1 MSEKKGFFSRLKDG
15 LTKTRDNF
23 VAGIDNIF
31 NGFSEID
38 DDFYE
43 ELEEV
48 LIMADIG
55 VNTTS
60 KIIENL
66 QQKVKEQKIKE
77 ISVCKQL
84 LIDSIKDQMRVDE
97 HAYDYE
103 NETSVVLLIGVNG
116 VGKTTSVGKLAGQF
130 KNNGKK
136 VILAAADTFR
146 AAAIEQL
153 TEWANRAGVELI
165 SGQEGGDT
173 AGRLHNKKNLME
185 ELRKINR
192 IIEREYPDAHRE
204 TLVVLDGT
212 TGQNA
217 LAQAKQFGEV
227 ADITG
232 IILTKLDGT
241 AKGGIAIAIQS
252 ELHVPVKYIGIGEQ
266 IDDLQKFD
274 ADQFVDALFE

>member
-60 KIIENL
+60 KIIANL

-84 LIDSIKDQMRVDE
+84 LIDSIKDQMQR
-97 HAYDYE
+97 
-103 NETSVVLLIGVNG
+103 G
-116 VGKTTSVGKLAGQF
+116 
-130 KNNGKK
+130 
-136 VILAAADTFR
+136 
-146 AAAIEQL
+146 
-153 TEWANRAGVELI
+153 
-165 SGQEGGDT
+165 
-173 AGRLHNKKNLME
+173 
-185 ELRKINR
+185 
-192 IIEREYPDAHRE
+192 
-204 TLVVLDGT
+204 
-212 TGQNA
+212 
-217 LAQAKQFGEV
+217 
-227 ADITG
+227 
-232 IILTKLDGT
+232 
-241 AKGGIAIAIQS
+241 
-252 ELHVPVKYIGIGEQ
+252 
-266 IDDLQKFD
+266 
-274 ADQFVDALFE
+274 